1 MKNTMI
7 MRVIWMGAGVA
18 IGVIAVRKLSSV
30 ADSYGPAGLN
40 RAMGEVTDGIAHFA
54 DTLRSGMQERESDLR
69 AALGIDPAATRP
81 DRVSQ

>member
-1 MKNTMI
+1 MI

-40 RAMGEVTDGIAHFA
+40 RAMGEVSDSVASFA
-54 DTLRSGMQERESDLR
+54 DALRSGMQERESDLR
-69 AALGIDPAATRP
+69 AALGINSADVAPVRP
-81 DRVSQ
+81 GQ

>member
-18 IGVIAVRKLSSV
+18 IGVIAVRKLASV

-40 RAMGEVTDGIAHFA
+40 RAMGEVTDGVANFA
-54 DTLRSGMQERESDLR
+54 DALRTGMQERESDLR
-69 AALGIDPAATRP
+69 AALGIDPAEVRP
-81 DRVSQ
+81 ERPGQ